1 MHTIVCIPAPGRAPL
16 CTDACRSPERGL
28 GVGHGREWG
37 AGVYIGF
44 PKNGGRV
51 LEGHVHSP
59 RFLNISCDEGDTG
72 MASR

>member
-1 MHTIVCIPAPGRAPL
+1 MRENGGR
-16 CTDACRSPERGL
+16 G
-28 GVGHGREWG
+28 
-37 AGVYIGF
+37 YIGF

-72 MASR
+72 VASRLDSTV

>member
-37 AGVYIGF
+37 RGGYIGILWVCG
-44 PKNGGRV
+44 PYQIPGGARIIGEV
-51 LEGHVHSP
+51 P
-59 RFLNISCDEGDTG
+59 P
-72 MASR
+72 